1 MSTQNSLS
9 IPAAGVALI
18 GVLLSIATSQAMFLL
33 QETVELGPV
42 TVDAESAVFIQG
54 ELGTTWDV
62 PDESLSLVIS
72 ILGENLTGAAGELEL
87 WERSEWEAA
96 QSGED
101 IDALPVDTAPIPE
114 SVEGEESQ
122 MNISL
127 SLGGK
132 GGPFDLVLAMSGDAV
147 LDGELNVDSRIWSS
161 DDFEKDQKIE
171 LVAEL
176 AGD

>member
-101 IDALPVDTAPIPE
+101 IDAL
-114 SVEGEESQ
+114 
-122 MNISL
+122 
-127 SLGGK
+127 
-132 GGPFDLVLAMSGDAV
+132 
-147 LDGELNVDSRIWSS
+147 
-161 DDFEKDQKIE
+161 
-171 LVAEL
+171 
-176 AGD
+176 